1 MDFKVLVVEDDPDA
15 RKVLS
20 LVLKLD
26 GFAVASV
33 ADGHEAIAYLE
44 QNRPNLILLDVI
56 MPEVDGYEV
65 CRWIRNNPST
75 VDLPVVM
82 LSGKNDED
90 SIKRGYE
97 VGADDY
103 LPKPIKPSTLTKR
116 LRSVILKHSRQV
128 AVL

>member
-65 CRWIRNNPST
+65 CRWIRSNPST
-75 VDLPVVM
+75 VDVPVVM
-82 LSGKNDED
+82 LSGKNDEK
-90 SIKRGYE
+90 SINRGYE
-97 VGADDY
+97 VGANDY
-103 LPKPIKPSTLTKR
+103 LPKPIKPSKLTKL

-128 AVL
+128 AV

>member
-65 CRWIRNNPST
+65 CRWIRSNPST
-75 VDLPVVM
+75 VDVPVVM
-82 LSGKNDED
+82 LSGKNDEK
-90 SIKRGYE
+90 SINRGYE
-97 VGADDY
+97 VGANDY
-103 LPKPIKPSTLTKR
+103 LPKPIKPSTLTKL

-128 AVL
+128 AV